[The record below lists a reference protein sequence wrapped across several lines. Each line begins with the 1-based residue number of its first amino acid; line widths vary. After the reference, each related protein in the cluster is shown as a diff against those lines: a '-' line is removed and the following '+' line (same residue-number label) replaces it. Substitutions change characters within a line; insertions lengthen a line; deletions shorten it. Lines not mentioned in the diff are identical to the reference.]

1 MILYLIIIK
10 TKYFSRCTNRHMK
23 RWSTSLILRGMQI
36 KTTVRLYLTPSQNG
50 YHYKD
55 WNAEEGVEKRE
66 PSLHCWWECKLVQ
79 PLQKTVWSFL
89 YKMKIELPYDTAI
102 PLLGIY
108 LDKTPIQKDTCS
120 DFPGL
125 PGVRIH
131 LAMQGKRVQSP
142 VREQRSH
149 RPHDH

>member
-23 RWSTSLILRGMQI
+23 RCSTSLILRGMQI
-36 KTTVRLYLTPSQNG
+36 KTTVRHYLTPSQNG

-102 PLLGIY
+102 PFLGIY

-120 DFPGL
+120 DFPGR
-125 PGVRIH
+125 PGVKIH
-131 LAMQGKRVQSP
+131 LAMQGKWVQSP

-149 RPHDH
+149 RPQDH